1 MTRSNAMAAEHY
13 SIVTNNGHTN
23 QHHSSTIFV
32 NKTTYLRGKEG
43 KVSTSI
49 PRAEEAAIN
58 IPKKQATDEQINLQK
73 KGISRQAGISSNMQT
88 GRTKTACKVRENV
101 HQPDCVGEKRRE

>member
-1 MTRSNAMAAEHY
+1 MAAEHY
-13 SIVTNNGHTN
+13 SIVTNNGHSN

-49 PRAEEAAIN
+49 PRAEEATIN

-73 KGISRQAGISSNMQT
+73 KRN
-88 GRTKTACKVRENV
+88 
-101 HQPDCVGEKRRE
+101 